1 MESLAMTFLAEE
13 IYSNQDQ
20 ADLFSS
26 KEEVEIC
33 LGANLRRINLKEKYV
48 AIFKNEKDVLQV
60 ETFDQLR
67 TTSSKIQS
75 DALIFRTD
83 FIERK
88 IYDQT
93 EPGLFQYAE

>member
-1 MESLAMTFLAEE
+1 MNLAMRFLAEE

-33 LGANLRRINLKEKYV
+33 LGANLRIINLKEKYV

-60 ETFDQLR
+60 ETFDELR
-67 TTSSKIQS
+67 TTSSKIGS
-75 DALIFRTD
+75 DALILRTD

-93 EPGLFQYAE
+93 EPGLFKHAE

>member
-1 MESLAMTFLAEE
+1 MDSLSMKFLADE

-48 AIFKNEKDVLQV
+48 AIYKKDGIVQI
-60 ETFDQLR
+60 ESFDQLR
-67 TTSSKIQS
+67 TSSKIGS
-75 DALIFRTD
+75 DALILRSD
-83 FIERK
+83 LIERT

-93 EPGLFQYAE
+93 EPGLFKHAE

>member
-1 MESLAMTFLAEE
+1 MNLAMRFLAEE

-33 LGANLRRINLKEKYV
+33 LGENIRRINLKEKYV

-67 TTSSKIQS
+67 TTSSKIGS

-88 IYDQT
+88 IY
-93 EPGLFQYAE
+93 EKSECGLFQYAE

>member
-1 MESLAMTFLAEE
+1 MESLAMKFLAEE

-26 KEEVEIC
+26 KEEVEEL

-48 AIFKNEKDVLQV
+48 AIYKKDGIVQI
-60 ETFDQLR
+60 ESFDQLR
-67 TTSSKIQS
+67 TSSKIES
-75 DALIFRTD
+75 DALILRTNL
-83 FIERK
+83 IERK

>member
-1 MESLAMTFLAEE
+1 MNLAMRFLAEE

-33 LGANLRRINLKEKYV
+33 LGENIRRINLKEKYV

-60 ETFDQLR
+60 ETFDELR
-67 TTSSKIQS
+67 TSSKIFR
-75 DALIFRTD
+75 DALILRTNLL
-83 FIERK
+83 ERK
-88 IYDQT
+88 IYEKT
-93 EPGLFQYAE
+93 ECGIFQYAE

>member
-1 MESLAMTFLAEE
+1 MDSLAMKFLADE
-13 IYSNQDQ
+13 IYDKQDD

-26 KEEVEIC
+26 KEEVEEF

-60 ETFDQLR
+60 ETFDELR
-67 TTSSKIQS
+67 TSSKICK
-75 DALIFRTD
+75 DALILRTNL
-83 FIERK
+83 IERK

-93 EPGLFQYAE
+93 TPGLFQYSQ

>member
-1 MESLAMTFLAEE
+1 MDSLAMKFLADE
-13 IYSNQDQ
+13 IYDKQDNE
-20 ADLFSS
+20 DLFSS

-48 AIFKNEKDVLQV
+48 AIYKKDGIVQI

-67 TTSSKIQS
+67 TSSKIQS
-75 DALIFRTD
+75 DALILRTD
-83 FIERK
+83 LIERT

-93 EPGLFQYAE
+93 EPGLFKHAE

>member
-1 MESLAMTFLAEE
+1 MESLAMKFLAEE

-26 KEEVEIC
+26 KEEVEEF

-48 AIFKNEKDVLQV
+48 AIFKNDQDVLQV

-67 TTSSKIQS
+67 TSSSKIGS
-75 DALIFRTD
+75 DALILRTNL
-83 FIERK
+83 IERK

>member
-1 MESLAMTFLAEE
+1 MESLAMKFLAEE
-13 IYSNQDQ
+13 IYDKQDN
-20 ADLFSS
+20 ADFFRSLQ
-26 KEEVEIC
+26 EVEEF

-67 TTSSKIQS
+67 TTSSKIGS

-88 IYDQT
+88 IY
-93 EPGLFQYAE
+93 EKSECGLFQYAE

>member
-1 MESLAMTFLAEE
+1 MRFLAEE

-60 ETFDQLR
+60 ETFDELR
-67 TTSSKIQS
+67 TTSSKIGS
-75 DALIFRTD
+75 DALILRTD

-88 IYDQT
+88 IY
-93 EPGLFQYAE
+93 EKSECGLFQYAE

>member
-1 MESLAMTFLAEE
+1 MNLAMRFLAEE

-26 KEEVEIC
+26 KEEVEKL

-48 AIFKNEKDVLQV
+48 AIFKNDQDVLQV

-67 TTSSKIQS
+67 TTSSKIGS

-88 IYDQT
+88 IY
-93 EPGLFQYAE
+93 EKSECGLFKHAE

>member
-1 MESLAMTFLAEE
+1 MDSLAMKFLADE
-13 IYSNQDQ
+13 IYDKQDN

-48 AIFKNEKDVLQV
+48 AIYKKDGIVQI

-67 TTSSKIQS
+67 TSSKIGS
-75 DALIFRTD
+75 DALILRTNL
-83 FIERK
+83 IERK

-93 EPGLFQYAE
+93 EPGLCKYVE

>member
-1 MESLAMTFLAEE
+1 MDSLAMKFLAEE
-13 IYSNQDQ
+13 IYDNQDQ

-26 KEEVEIC
+26 KEEVEEF

-48 AIFKNEKDVLQV
+48 AIYKKDGVMQI

-67 TTSSKIQS
+67 TSSKIGS
-75 DALIFRTD
+75 DALIFRTNL
-83 FIERK
+83 IERK

-93 EPGLFQYAE
+93 EPGLCKYVE

>member
-1 MESLAMTFLAEE
+1 MESLAMRFLAEE

-48 AIFKNEKDVLQV
+48 AIYKKDGVVQI

-67 TTSSKIQS
+67 TSSKIGS
-75 DALIFRTD
+75 DALILRTNL
-83 FIERK
+83 IERK

-93 EPGLFQYAE
+93 EPGLCKYVE

>member
-1 MESLAMTFLAEE
+1 MESLAMKFLADE

-33 LGANLRRINLKEKYV
+33 LGENIRRINLKEKYV
-48 AIFKNEKDVLQV
+48 AIYKKDGVMQI

-67 TTSSKIQS
+67 TSSKIQS
-75 DALIFRTD
+75 DALILRTD
-83 FIERK
+83 LIERK

-93 EPGLFQYAE
+93 TPGLFQYSQ